1 MLAGSPKTPAK
12 NRWRSSCA
20 RIEAGIPLRGLPAF
34 CFMRTGELI
43 SVREYLTTSHDPDCD
58 YVDGVVE
65 ERNGGKIELRTED
78 PETVVPVEVLFE

>member
-1 MLAGSPKTPAK
+1 
-12 NRWRSSCA
+12 
-20 RIEAGIPLRGLPAF
+20 
-34 CFMRTGELI
+34 MRTGELI